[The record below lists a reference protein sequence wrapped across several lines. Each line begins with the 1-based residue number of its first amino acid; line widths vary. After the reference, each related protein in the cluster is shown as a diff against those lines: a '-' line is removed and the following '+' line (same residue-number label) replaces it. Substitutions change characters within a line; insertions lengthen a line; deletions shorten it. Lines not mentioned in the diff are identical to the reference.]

1 MKQAAS
7 DQMLGTQGIG
17 KLLLRLSVPAT
28 VAMLVMGLY
37 NVVDTIFV
45 GRGVGTEAIGGLT
58 VAFPF
63 QIIVMAFAGMIG
75 FGTASVVSRNLGAGD
90 RERAYTA
97 AGNAFTVSIGFGLLA
112 TVLGYA
118 LLDPILRLFGATPV
132 LLGYARE
139 YLSVILAGSVF
150 ITFSM
155 AVNNVVR
162 AEGKATV
169 AMVTMILGAVAN
181 MILDPIFIFA
191 FRMGIRGAALATVIS
206 QMLSFVFLA
215 AFYAGG
221 RSALKIRLR
230 HLKPRGSVLREVF
243 SLGVP
248 AFIRQGGASIVLILV
263 NNLLGRYGG
272 DIYLS
277 VFGVVFRILHFV
289 LMPLMGLVQGFQPI
303 TGFNYGAGN
312 IDRVRHAVR
321 LSLAVSTA
329 VAVVGFLVLSLLP
342 GPIFRIFS
350 TDMNLITAG
359 IPVLRVVVLIIP
371 FVGIQMIGASYFQ
384 AVGKAVPA
392 FFLGLSRQFIFL
404 LPLMIVLPLLFG
416 LWGVF
421 AAYPLADLCST
432 AVTGFWLLKDV
443 RGLKQPEVKRPVP
456 QSA

>member
-1 MKQAAS
+1 
-7 DQMLGTQGIG
+7 
-17 KLLLRLSVPAT
+17 
-28 VAMLVMGLY
+28 
-37 NVVDTIFV
+37 
-45 GRGVGTEAIGGLT
+45 
-58 VAFPF
+58 
-63 QIIVMAFAGMIG
+63 
-75 FGTASVVSRNLGAGD
+75 
-90 RERAYTA
+90 
-97 AGNAFTVSIGFGLLA
+97 
-112 TVLGYA
+112 
-118 LLDPILRLFGATPV
+118 
-132 LLGYARE
+132 
-139 YLSVILAGSVF
+139 
-150 ITFSM
+150 
-155 AVNNVVR
+155 
-162 AEGKATV
+162 
-169 AMVTMILGAVAN
+169 

-321 LSLAVSTA
+321 LSLVVSTA

-359 IPVLRVVVLIIP
+359 VPVLRVVVLIIP